1 MASGISSIL
10 AAMRV
15 LTLLQAEDF
24 ARVAPVLGPC
34 ELIDGEVVRMSP
46 GGVRHSQI
54 TARVAFLLERYNQDH
69 RLGRV
74 LTGEAGVIVARGPDT
89 VRGADVAFISYDRLP
104 ATEQPVGFLEVPPE
118 LVVEVLG
125 DDVSWMQLE
134 ATIAQYHAFGVETIW
149 VLDPRM
155 LALRVYP
162 RGAEPFVLQ
171 EHAEVSAS
179 HPAGFSCPVRDFFA

>member
-1 MASGISSIL
+1 
-10 AAMRV
+10 MRV
-15 LTLLQAEDF
+15 VTLLRAEDF

-34 ELIDGEVVRMSP
+34 ELVDGEVVRISH

-54 TARVAFLLERYNQDH
+54 TARVAFLLMRHNQEH
-69 RLGRV
+69 PTGRV

-104 ATEQPVGFLEVPPE
+104 AAEQPVGFLEVPPE

-125 DDVSWMQLE
+125 DDVSWTEME
-134 ATIAQYHAFGVETIW
+134 RKMAQYHAFGVDTVW

-162 RGAEPFVLQ
+162 CGAEPFVLH
-171 EHAEVSAS
+171 EHAQVAAP